1 MSRHGH
7 THLYFRVEREG
18 RVAQMSKQEEV
29 IARKRQEILEKQK
42 TTELAKQVV
51 AAQGSSTTT
60 ASAAIASA
68 GTKVKSIKETITSVP
83 MCQQKSL
90 LVIDEPVPPKNNFNN
105 DGSFLENFKKITEAA
120 AKKAQD
126 EKEKR
131 DKEEAAR
138 KALEEESS
146 KGVAE
151 CPPAELSIPNLPLSI
166 AYDT

>member
-51 AAQGSSTTT
+51 AAQSSSTAT
-60 ASAAIASA
+60 APTAVAAT
-68 GTKVKSIKETITSVP
+68 GTKVKSIKESTPSAP
-83 MCQQKSL
+83 SQQKSPS
-90 LVIDEPVPPKNNFNN
+90 VIEEPVPPKNSFNN

-120 AKKAQD
+120 AKKAQE
-126 EKEKR
+126 EKQKLE
-131 DKEEAAR
+131 KEEAAR
-138 KALEEESS
+138 KALEDEST
-146 KGVAE
+146 KGSAE
-151 CPPAELSIPNLPLSI
+151 CPPAELNLPNLP
-166 AYDT
+166 